1 MYSENLHLDTFEE
14 HRGLLTG
21 VAYRMLGSVSDAEDM
36 VQETWLRWASADAAE
51 IKTARSWLVT
61 VVSRLCLDRLK
72 SARVQREQYYG
83 TWLPEPLLEKPSA
96 AVSDEA
102 AQVDESVSIALLMVL
117 EKLSPVERA
126 GFLLHEVFVHTFEEV
141 AEILG
146 KSAVSCRKLVSRARA
161 KVRSEKPRF
170 TVTAHEHE
178 ALLTRFLDA
187 CRAGGME
194 PLMDLLGQDA
204 ALYSDGG
211 GKASAVPKVLL
222 GREMIAKFFISI
234 SRQGGPARGFYETS
248 LTTFNGAPGVLILV
262 DGKPVTALSLEVVE
276 GKIRKIFAH
285 RNPDKLRVFQP
296 PTTTKEP

>member
-1 MYSENLHLDTFEE
+1 MYSENPHLAAFEE
-14 HRGLLTG
+14 HRSLLTG

-36 VQETWLRWASADAAE
+36 VQEAWLRWAGTDAAE
-51 IKTARSWLVT
+51 IETARSWLVT

-83 TWLPEPLLEKPSA
+83 TWLPEPLLEKSSA
-96 AVSDEA
+96 TTSDPA
-102 AQVDESVSIALLMVL
+102 SQVDESVSIALLLVL

-126 GFLLHEVFVHTFEEV
+126 GFLLHEVFGHTFEEV
-141 AEILG
+141 AQILG
-146 KSAVSCRKLVSRARA
+146 KPAATCRKLVSRARE
-161 KVRSEKPRF
+161 KVRAEKPRF
-170 TVTAHEHE
+170 IVTAHEHE

-187 CRAGGME
+187 CRAGEMQ

-211 GKASAVPKVLL
+211 GKASAVPKVLT

-248 LTTFNGAPGVLILV
+248 PTTFNGAPGVLIHV
-262 DGKPVTALSLEVVE
+262 DGQVITALSLEVVD
-276 GKIRKIFAH
+276 GKISKIFAH
-285 RNPDKLRVFQP
+285 RNPDKLKWFGEGP
-296 PTTTKEP
+296 A